1 MERSRGCE
9 DHRDVQ
15 IEIDET
21 VLRRLLQDQ
30 HPDLAGLPLARVA
43 GGWDNQMWRLGAEL
57 ALRIPRTPR
66 ADSLLRREWRWL
78 PDLAPRRPLPVPAPV
93 RVGEPS
99 EHFPRPW
106 TVARWVAGEPAD
118 CAPIRDT
125 DRAAVVLAGFLRAL
139 HTEAP
144 AQAPNDPIRGVP
156 LSAVADHFQERLDAV
171 IVDVDVDGVRHVWEQ
186 ALAAPEWVGPPLWLH
201 ADLHPANVVT
211 AGGRLAGVID
221 FGELCA
227 GDPATDLAA
236 AWMLLPAGGAS
247 RFIAA
252 YGNLDEATIIRARG
266 WAVLFALGLIAIGNA
281 GDRGLPGGKPTWG
294 PAGRRTLD
302 RVLQPHD

>member
-1 MERSRGCE
+1 
-9 DHRDVQ
+9 VQ
-15 IEIDET
+15 IEIDES
-21 VLRRLLQDQ
+21 VLRRLLHDQ

-43 GGWDNQMWRLGAEL
+43 GGWDNQMWRLGGEL

-78 PDLAPRRPLPVPAPV
+78 P
-93 RVGEPS
+93 
-99 EHFPRPW
+99 
-106 TVARWVAGEPAD
+106 
-118 CAPIRDT
+118 
-125 DRAAVVLAGFLRAL
+125 AL

-144 AQAPNDPIRGVP
+144 AQAPNHPIRGVP
-156 LSAVADHFQERLDAV
+156 LSAVTDHFHERLDAV
-171 IVDVDVDGVRHVWEQ
+171 IVDVDGVRHVWEQ

-201 ADLHPANVVT
+201 ADLHPANIVT

-236 AWMLLPAGGAS
+236 AWMLLPPGGAS
-247 RFIAA
+247 RFLAA
-252 YGNLDEATIIRARG
+252 YGNLDRATIIRARG